1 MLNGFCGQAGHME
14 LKERPEQATSPR
26 RRLGYPVSLLCDKCI
41 RVQDSLSEQTGE
53 EEWTNQSRYF
63 TMRNL
68 NPSLIWWCHTVCREC
83 SRNMV

>member
-1 MLNGFCGQAGHME
+1 MLNGFCGLAGHME
-14 LKERPEQATSPR
+14 LEGRPEQATSPR

-41 RVQDSLSEQTGE
+41 RVQDGLSEQTGE
-53 EEWTNQSRYF
+53 EEWTSQSRYF

-68 NPSLIWWCHTVCREC
+68 NPSPVWWCHTVCREC